1 MIEANLPIRNWRAR
15 PGPMAERLA
24 AALRDAIGAGDLAP
38 GARLPPER
46 TLAAA
51 LRVSRGTVVAAYD
64 TLRSE
69 TWLESRRGSGT
80 YVSAAAGAP
89 SGPRRDAA
97 VVRGPIGPS
106 GPVVDLTV
114 ASPAADETVVPA
126 VRAAAHDLERQTGGH
141 GYFTAGVPALR
152 AALAAHLARAGLTAS
167 EDEILVTTGSQQALA
182 LLAAEL
188 VAPGDTA
195 IVESPTYAGALDA
208 LRSAGARLVSSPVG
222 DEGVT
227 AAAVGRLMARTQ
239 PRLVYV
245 TPSFN
250 NPTGAV
256 IPARERGRLAR
267 LAGEFQVPLIEDHAV
282 ADLAYAEPPP
292 PPLASVA
299 PGAPVVTVGSLSKLF
314 WGGLRVGWLRGP
326 RHLVD
331 RLARRKA
338 VADTATAVVDQ
349 LAAVRLLAQADA
361 VRARRTAELAARRD
375 LLARLLGDLL
385 PDWTWRT
392 PAGGVC
398 LWARL
403 PAGDAR
409 DLAAIAL
416 RRGVAVVP
424 GSHLAPDEAWA
435 QHVRVPFT
443 AEPAAL
449 ETGVARLAGAW
460 AEYRPV
466 AGRRP
471 AQPGAV
477 V

>member
-1 MIEANLPIRNWRAR
+1 MYEANLPLGDWRGR
-15 PGPMAERLA
+15 PGPMTVRLA
-24 AALRDAIGAGDLAP
+24 GALRDAIGAGDLAP
-38 GARLPPER
+38 GSRLPPER

-51 LRVSRGTVVAAYD
+51 LRVSRGTVVTAYD

-69 TWLESRRGSGT
+69 TWLESRQGSGT
-80 YVSAAAGAP
+80 YVSAAAGSP
-89 SGPRRDAA
+89 PGPRRVAA
-97 VVRGPIGPS
+97 IVRGPIGPS
-106 GPVVDLTV
+106 GPTVDLAV
-114 ASPAADETVVPA
+114 ASPAADETVAPA
-126 VRAAAHDLERQTGGH
+126 LRAAAHDLERLTSGH
-141 GYFTAGVPALR
+141 GYFTAGVPTLR
-152 AALAAHLARAGLTAS
+152 AAIAAHLTRAGAPVS
-167 EDEILVTTGSQQALA
+167 EDEVLVTTGSQQALA

-208 LRSAGARLVSSPVG
+208 LRGAGARLVSTPVG
-222 DEGVT
+222 DDGVS

-239 PRLVYV
+239 PRLVYL
-245 TPSFN
+245 TPTFN

-256 IPARERGRLAR
+256 VPARERARLAR
-267 LAGEFQVPLIEDHAV
+267 LAGEFQVPVVEDLAV
-282 ADLAYAEPPP
+282 ADLAYGEPPP
-292 PPLASVA
+292 PPLASVSQ
-299 PGAPVVTVGSLSKLF
+299 GAPVVTVGSLSKLF
-314 WGGLRVGWLRGP
+314 WGGLRIGWLHAT

-331 RLARRKA
+331 RLAARKA

-349 LAAVRLLAQADA
+349 LAAIRLLAQVEA

-375 LLARLLGDLL
+375 LLARLLGELL
-385 PDWTWRT
+385 PDWTWRM

-398 LWARL
+398 IWTRL

-443 AEPAAL
+443 AEPIAL
-449 ETGVARLAGAW
+449 ETGIARLAAAW

-466 AGRRP
+466 ADRRP
-471 AQPGAV
+471 AQPRAV